1 MNPSNPAEPP
11 ANPLKDSVAVVAGA
25 TRGAGRGVARGLG
38 ESGALVY
45 CTGRSGSGDRSD
57 YDRPETIEE
66 TANLITSAGGK
77 AVPVK
82 IDHTDETAT
91 ADLFRKIAHDH
102 GKIDI
107 LVNSIAGEDPRM
119 GQWGAFWEA
128 NLEHAP
134 EILNN
139 TIVSHF
145 ITAKYAA
152 QTMLRQNSGLIVE
165 ITESDQLTAG
175 GNPIA
180 QTTKIA
186 LKTATLNR
194 ATELHH
200 SQIAA
205 IALTPGFLRSE
216 AILDHFQVDETTW
229 RQAIEHDPNFEH
241 SESPVFLGR
250 VIAALATDPDLLT
263 KSGQV
268 YGSWE
273 LARIY
278 GTTDVDGTQPD
289 WGAVEPDLS
298 ALPKPFL
305 EQLAGGAELSLR
317 WLKSITQRTER
328 FHTRLSNTQRPH

>member
-1 MNPSNPAEPP
+1 MNNPDPAAPSPNS
-11 ANPLKDSVAVVAGA
+11 LKDTVAVVAGA

-38 ESGALVY
+38 EAGALVY

-66 TANLITSAGGK
+66 TADLIISAGGK

-82 IDHTDETAT
+82 IDHTNETAT
-91 ADLFRKIAHDH
+91 AELFRKIAHDH
-102 GKIDI
+102 KKIDI

-128 NLEHAP
+128 NFEQAS

-139 TIVSHF
+139 CVVSHF

-152 QTMLRQNSGLIVE
+152 QTMLRQNRGLIVE

-175 GNPIA
+175 GNPLA
-180 QTTKIA
+180 QTAKIA

-216 AILDHFQVDETTW
+216 AILDHFKIDEMNW
-229 RQAIEHDPNFEH
+229 REGIQHDPNFEH
-241 SESPVFLGR
+241 SESPLFLGR
-250 VIAALATDPDLLT
+250 VVAALANDPELMCKT
-263 KSGQV
+263 GQL

-278 GTTDVDGTQPD
+278 GTKDHDGRQPD

-298 ALPKPFL
+298 TLPKPFL
-305 EQLAGGAELSLR
+305 DQLAGGAKLSIQ
-317 WLKSITQRTER
+317 WLQTIKQRTER
-328 FHTRLSNTQRPH
+328 FHDRLSKAQGPL